1 MYYVYELIYSHVV
14 YKQGE
19 TGECKVYT
27 CGCDDD
33 DGDDYWM
40 WWLKVMMMMWWATGY
55 ASSV

>member
-33 DGDDYWM
+33 DGDDY
-40 WWLKVMMMMWWATGY
+40 
-55 ASSV
+55 